1 MENGKLKDF
10 IETMGYNDNIL
21 KYKEKYYLFVGFD
34 YNEETKTYTFTV
46 HEVNNKGYGDIIGT
60 KFQHQGTSPQDC
72 IENFLKAKIW
82 DGKSFYEAEKEMT
95 WID

>member
-10 IETMGYNDNIL
+10 IETIGYNDNIL
-21 KYKEKYYLFVGFD
+21 EYKGKYYLFVGFD
-34 YNEETKTYTFTV
+34 YNELIKKYTFTV
-46 HEVNNKGYGDIIGT
+46 YEVNGKGYGDIIDI
-60 KFQHQGTSPQDC
+60 KFQYQGVSPQFC

-82 DGKSFYEAEKEMT
+82 DGKSFYEVEKKMT